1 MGMTPAQIGH
11 SLAGV
16 FGPAWQPE
24 TYAAL
29 LDRFGLDPK
38 QKMKEFSRGMR
49 MKLNLAAA
57 LAHAPELLVLD
68 EPTAGLDPV
77 MRGELLDLF
86 LDYIQDE
93 NHSILLSSHIT
104 TDLEQAADSIAYI
117 HKASCCSRR
126 TRTCF
131 CRNTACCAAAKPT
144 CRARAGG
151 RGGVHPPRA
160 AGLREPGQ
168 RAGSRARRAA
178 KRRVRPGQDR
188 RHHALLCG
196 EGPRMI
202 GLLRKDQTL
211 LWSSYGKNFLLV
223 GALYTIMSCLSDSM
237 VFVLYALV
245 FLGGMYAVSTLSMD
259 EQSQW
264 DAYVR
269 TLPVTPGQIVGSK
282 YLLTLGWCALCFALA
297 AAVWV
302 IKTAVLGT
310 LAQSWAATL
319 AGCLSA
325 LLVVLLYCALT
336 LPLSYKLG
344 AAKARSATMVLLT
357 LLMAG
362 FILAGIALSSGN
374 GTLPS
379 MAENLAAIND
389 VQVVGVL
396 ALLCLGALALFAA
409 SWAVSVGIYRRRE
422 G

>member
-1 MGMTPAQIGH
+1 
-11 SLAGV
+11 
-16 FGPAWQPE
+16 
-24 TYAAL
+24 
-29 LDRFGLDPK
+29 
-38 QKMKEFSRGMR
+38 
-49 MKLNLAAA
+49 
-57 LAHAPELLVLD
+57 
-68 EPTAGLDPV
+68 
-77 MRGELLDLF
+77 
-86 LDYIQDE
+86 
-93 NHSILLSSHIT
+93 
-104 TDLEQAADSIAYI
+104 
-117 HKASCCSRR
+117 
-126 TRTCF
+126 
-131 CRNTACCAAAKPT
+131 
-144 CRARAGG
+144 
-151 RGGVHPPRA
+151 
-160 AGLREPGQ
+160 
-168 RAGSRARRAA
+168 
-178 KRRVRPGQDR
+178 
-188 RHHALLCG
+188 
-196 EGPRMI
+196 MI

-264 DAYVR
+264 DTYVR

-297 AAVWV
+297 TAVWV
-302 IKTAVLGT
+302 VKAAVLGT
-310 LAQSWAATL
+310 LAQSWATNL